1 MAESAEK
8 TMNQVSV
15 IRGTHQEIGGK
26 KKVREGTCMK
36 GFISKRE
43 SSKGKPEGYSRES
56 FSSCEEAGVWE
67 C

>member
-1 MAESAEK
+1 MAEFGEK

-15 IRGTHQEIGGK
+15 IRGINQEIGGK
-26 KKVREGTCMK
+26 RKVCEGMCMK